1 MDNTDILQLINDQE
15 HETLLEYLNS
25 KITDEHQKLFTKN
38 FYMAFFKK
46 DEEYPIY
53 INEDAIKWLGYTR
66 KSTIKSLIQK
76 HLVNEK
82 DYILQQALQ
91 NPLGGRPSDDIYMT
105 IDAFKQL
112 GMLAGTEQGKQ
123 IRMYYIELEKHL
135 TNYCMIQAMNKLKE
149 NQDKIKALED
159 ECETL
164 RNTSDGT
171 PIVYIYDTDARAF
184 NTDLKTI
191 KIGATEQYHKRS
203 KPFKCVTPHG
213 RMVFSEGVA
222 HVNLK
227 SAEKWIHTVLSP
239 YHVGNEMFK
248 MDIEFA
254 KIIITI
260 ILAAPLLANISD
272 KNEKM
277 SIGLKLVTLLNSLLK
292 KEIVNNDI
300 LKYNVYTQTDDT
312 LLLPS
317 PVKDYT
323 KFDEFIGECCILNEH
338 AQVSSTDIVGKYR
351 IWSQSAEKETFHDIL
366 DYLKIKFKPCRLR
379 CQNKDTI
386 INGFGG
392 VQLKDLTLT
401 LSCAPSEA
409 ERFIYATFNYSPS
422 GKVLMTDVIKEFERW
437 KPDCTPEDVKNMK
450 KYLKYNEHVLVSNL
464 WTETGHGQGYYGL
477 VFKHMENYHRKSS
490 STAKKIEKRDKDN
503 NFIKAYASIAKAAE
517 ENDLSATKLSRMIK
531 NNIKQEDGSYYV
543 VI

>member
-135 TNYCMIQAMNKLKE
+135 TNYCMIQAMNKLKA

-171 PIVYIYDTDARAF
+171 PIVYIYDTDARVF
-184 NTDLKTI
+184 NTGPRDI
-191 KIGATEQYHKRS
+191 KIGATEQYRKRS

-213 RMVFSEGVA
+213 RMVFNMEVPI
-222 HVNLK
+222 VNLK
-227 SAEKWIHTVLSP
+227 LAEKWIHCILTP

-248 MDIEFA
+248 MYVETAKLWITRVLNTLNLSNISNESEKVIKLT
-254 KIIITI
+254 KIIEYEIKV
-260 ILAAPLLANISD
+260 LKDEDNI
-272 KNEKM
+272 N
-277 SIGLKLVTLLNSLLK
+277 
-292 KEIVNNDI
+292 I

-312 LLLPS
+312 LLLPT

-351 IWSQSAEKETFHDIL
+351 IWSQSADKETFHDIL